1 MKTIITSLFTFMQ
14 LLVISGCDKHANM
27 NASPV
32 QADKLSLSTGGAVAM
47 GANPALNPATDSLLR
62 FIQNL
67 KNQPGKRILAGQ
79 NSNISNKTQYKL
91 GDDQIIHPFAQAT
104 GKYPAIVGSDF
115 NDIDNWNYHSPF
127 LKDLHQQHQC
137 IIEICG
143 GLNNPGI
150 SSGSDLSALLPG
162 GSLRA
167 QWVSNMDAMAAK
179 LAYFQTNG
187 VSILYRPFHEMNGS
201 WTWYYTTNYANFR
214 ALWAD
219 LFDYFTNTKNLNNL
233 IWIYAPNNNVVGDGA
248 YTNYYP
254 GTGYVDIVGA
264 DVYDDNMT
272 INDYSVLR
280 TLAKPIML
288 TEFGTGHGVRG
299 NSDST
304 LNGTFD
310 YNLLAEKIRTT
321 YPNVIGWLCWHDWNT
336 TNMGFIYKSMY
347 KNNYSNL
354 INHSWM
360 AWANDL
366 NY

>member
-1 MKTIITSLFTFMQ
+1 MKTIFMKLFTFLQ
-14 LLVISGCDKHANM
+14 ILLISSCAKQENM
-27 NASPV
+27 NGPL
-32 QADKLSLSTGGAVAM
+32 QRADKLAVAAGGVTIM
-47 GANPALNPATDSLLR
+47 GANPALDKRTDTLLR

-127 LKDLHQQHQC
+127 LKDLNQQHNC

-162 GSLRA
+162 GSLRT
-167 QWVSNMDAMAAK
+167 QWVANMDAMAAK
-179 LAYFQTNG
+179 LAYFQTNN

-201 WTWYYTTNYANFR
+201 WCWYYTTNYANFR

-219 LFDYFTNTKNLNNL
+219 LFNYFTTTKHLNNL
-233 IWIYAPNNNVVGDGA
+233 IWIYAPNNNTVGDGA

-254 GTGYVDIVGA
+254 GTSYVDIVGA
-264 DVYDDNMT
+264 DVYDDNMI
-272 INDYSVLR
+272 INDYSVIR

-299 NSDST
+299 NSDPN

-336 TNMGFIYKSMY
+336 TNMGWIYKSMY

-360 AWANDL
+360 AWASDVP
-366 NY
+366 